1 MLLPRMGHQAFRNV
15 EHWVW
20 AVASAVVLAV
30 VPWSVSTNAGAYG
43 AIHQAVA
50 GEQGLVSAVLADEDP
65 TQVYG
70 GFRYVW
76 LGRYQ
81 IVAEIS
87 GLARTGFRIRL
98 MAGAKNDRRGFV
110 AQWFEGEKLI
120 DTKTVEYGGY
130 DGFRELELHIPHT
143 ASSRLTLRLLP
154 GGPRPAFFS
163 SLTMVATEGAS
174 TSQKVTPQVTIK
186 LVRIEAAAPVD
197 GGFAAAYPEMAAVW
211 LESTESPEAVEPG
224 SEEWA
229 FRVAAQNGRKSHEMF
244 FRAFKYMEGWLAH
257 ADPKTGLI
265 PRNLTVSRDLW
276 NPEDAAADNYPFL
289 VLTAFVTNQELF
301 RGKMLEMLHTE
312 TRLTSRLGALP
323 DAWSFSRHG
332 FARPEPSLP
341 ALIFGGSEYVKDGL
355 LPLAE
360 FLGPSPWLERLIAIE
375 DSIWEHA
382 SIESPYGPLPSD
394 NVEVNGEQ
402 LQALARIYWL
412 TGNRKYLNWA
422 MRLGDYYLLG
432 NRPPTRDFD
441 ALRLR
446 DHGCEIVS
454 GLCELYV
461 AVSFADK
468 AKAEAYRAPI
478 HEMCDK
484 VLQLGRDS
492 RGMMYNVIY
501 PKKGT
506 HDPNICDT
514 WGYNYNGI
522 YSVYLV
528 DKVEEYREAV
538 RFVLGNLLDQV
549 ADYHWGSADE
559 YADSIE
565 GAINLYNREP
575 IPSAAAWI
583 DRKIHDM
590 WKPQRPDGVI
600 EGWHGDG
607 NVARTA
613 LMYAFWKTQ
622 GLRVEPWRP
631 DLRLGAVF
639 HNGRL
644 YVSLASSQPWQGRL
658 IFDRPRHRHY
668 FHLPIDYPRINQF
681 PEWFT
686 IDENE
691 QILLEERPQKDR
703 KLVSAAV
710 AWRGVEVVMT
720 EPGERRWIVTKQT
733 Q

>member
-1 MLLPRMGHQAFRNV
+1 MLRSIARRS
-15 EHWVW
+15 VW
-20 AVASAVVLAV
+20 ATVFGLVGAVILCPRAGYGA
-30 VPWSVSTNAGAYG
+30 AGAAWGESPSGERILVG
-43 AIHQAVA
+43 AT
-50 GEQGLVSAVLADEDP
+50 LADEDAS
-65 TQVYG
+65 QVYSG
-70 GFRYVW
+70 VRYVW

-81 IVAEIS
+81 IVAEIE
-87 GLARTGFRIRL
+87 GLEGNSLSLRL
-98 MAGAKNDRRGFV
+98 VAGAKNDRRGFL
-110 AQWFEGEKLI
+110 AQWLEGERVI
-120 DTKTVEYGGY
+120 HSQGVEYGGY
-130 DGFRELELHIPHT
+130 DGFREVELAIPQT
-143 ASSRLTLRLLP
+143 AASRLTLRLLP

-163 SLTMVATEGAS
+163 RLIVAAREGAAISQSRTPKLTVRLLRSES
-174 TSQKVTPQVTIK
+174 TGPI
-186 LVRIEAAAPVD
+186 D
-197 GGFAAAYPEMAAVW
+197 GGFAAAYPEMAEMWSEAA
-211 LESTESPEAVEPG
+211 ESADEVASE

-229 FRVAAQNGRKSHEMF
+229 FRLAARNGRAGHEMF
-244 FRAFKYMEGWLAH
+244 FRASKYMEGWLAQ

-265 PRNLTVSRDLW
+265 PRNLTVSRDIW

-289 VLTAFVTNQELF
+289 VLTAFLTNPELF
-301 RGKMLEMLHTE
+301 RGRMLEMLHME

-323 DAWSFSRHG
+323 DAWSFSRQG
-332 FARPEPSLP
+332 FVRQEPSLA

-355 LPLAE
+355 LPLTE

-375 DSIWEHA
+375 DAIWEHA
-382 SIESPYGPLPSD
+382 PIETPWGAIPSD

-402 LQALARIYWL
+402 LQVLARIYWL
-412 TGNRKYLNWA
+412 TGQRKYLDWA
-422 MRLGDYYLLG
+422 VRLGDYYLLG
-432 NRPPTRDFD
+432 DHHPTRDFD

-468 AKAEAYRAPI
+468 AKAELYRAPI
-478 HEMCDK
+478 HEMCRQ
-484 VLQLGRDS
+484 VLRLGCDS

-528 DKVEEYREAV
+528 DKVEEYRQAV
-538 RFVLGNLLDQV
+538 RCALSNLFEHV

-590 WKPQRPDGVI
+590 WKPQRPDGII

-631 DLRLGAVF
+631 DIRLGALF

-644 YVSLASSQPWQGRL
+644 YVCLTVSQPWQGRL

-686 IDENE
+686 VDEKE
-691 QILLEERPQKDR
+691 RLVMEEPAKKTRR
-703 KLVSAAV
+703 EIAAAE
-710 AWRGVEVVMT
+710 AWGGVEIRLT
-720 EPGERRWIVTKQT
+720 EPAEYRWIVTKQT
-733 Q
+733 R